1 MNKKFLICI
10 FAIVVI
16 LCCVFSACSL
26 FDKPNNPD
34 NPDVGDKTSY
44 KLENL
49 SIGAETFKFVY
60 DGAPKTFAVTL
71 YDHGKAVA
79 EIKPN
84 EAHPDLTLEFANN
97 VEVGWGTVTVKAKS
111 GSNKFSGTVSAVF
124 EIKLNDSRVDA
135 ADFAALKQYLSGGL
149 HGNIRLSADVEIPQ
163 GEKITVP
170 ANVLLD
176 MGEYTLTNRGEL
188 TVCGELIVGSTTS
201 AASTLDLINYGKLTT
216 EKGSAVK
223 FNSNG
228 GIINCGQFE
237 HNGKFA
243 KFPNNFRD
251 NYVYSNSALNFSSSQ
266 EVKVCVRKSINDS
279 DVTLQNAAITYTG
292 KEIVPS
298 LGGNSSKDVD
308 YTVTCEKN
316 VDVGKYGAT
325 FTATPH
331 SKYYYGQRTFE
342 YEITPAPYETPYKE
356 AFVTALK
363 NANYSP
369 VTFSPKNKTYMEIAV
384 LPNVTVNVSNCS
396 ISPLTLAENSVL
408 NVYGDECSIGASGS
422 VTLKNNAEIN
432 VLGSAV
438 IYKDVGGSGKIN
450 VLQGGELFFYNT
462 VKRVDAAIGNEGA
475 VYSDFALSNVT
486 GGGTATVRRQLEE
499 SEITAEKLDYTGQDL
514 QVVAN
519 FAHSDD
525 KNYSVAYR
533 SGSDYSASAYPKE
546 RGEYQA
552 RLRFGEKNKYY
563 CGTVEFGFTV
573 SKGKITVTNSTTLA
587 NAITNG
593 NYDRYE
599 IAEWRVIEPFEIPS
613 GNTVIAEN
621 VVNNSELT
629 VDGTLSVAVFTNN
642 SGKTLTVA
650 DGGLLKLRGN
660 FYNVDGT
667 SVLNLESEESFVNVG
682 VGAVYLCD
690 ADNAAVTGQKYIRTA
705 NLSAAVFLDVS
716 EARYGVN
723 TKPTFVLQYAS
734 AEVSAGEYGVS
745 YLNSSYRTAENG
757 ATIRVTAALG
767 SQTFYG
773 QAECSY
779 TVLGG
784 RTTVKTGDELLA
796 ALNDLA
802 YGTEL
807 CNFEEIATAE
817 KLYLHENNKQ
827 GQVDKYHV
835 YSGTTLVVKHR
846 VEYWDIAPDKSK
858 FSFQNNGVIEF
869 RDGGTIEDAYLWQEN
884 GTDGVFELYVSAKEH
899 LTYHGGGGTYDY
911 IRLETDL
918 NVESGKTLYIQSAA
932 NGVTLDLNGHE
943 INGIEDKSTF
953 EIITGGKTVTVQNG
967 TIVPKIKVTSSPSAV
982 GRVVLNNVTH
992 GEIEDVNGA
1001 VR

>member
-34 NPDVGDKTSY
+34 NPDVGGKTSY

-71 YDHGKAVA
+71 YDNGKAVA

-84 EAHPDLTLEFANN
+84 ETHPDLTLEFANN

-124 EIKLNDSRVDA
+124 EIKINDSRVDA

-163 GEKITVP
+163 NEKITIP
-170 ANVLLD
+170 ANVKLD
-176 MGEYTLTNRGEL
+176 MGEHNLVNYGEL
-188 TVCGELIVGSTTS
+188 TVCGELTVGSAVS
-201 AASTLDLINYGKLTT
+201 SLDLINYGKLTT
-216 EKGSAVK
+216 ERGSTIK
-223 FNSNG
+223 FKEYG

-237 HNGKFA
+237 HGGEFGKY
-243 KFPNNFRD
+243 PDNFRD
-251 NYVYSNSALNFSSSQ
+251 NYVYTNSELNFSSNQ
-266 EVKVCVRKSINDS
+266 YVKVCVRKSINDS
-279 DVTLQNAAITYTG
+279 DVTLQNAEITYTG
-292 KEIVPS
+292 KPVIPA
-298 LGGNSSKDVD
+298 LGDAQKDVD
-308 YTVTCEKN
+308 YAVVCEDN
-316 VDVGKYGAT
+316 VNVGRYEAT

-331 SKYYYGQRTFE
+331 SKIYYGQRTFE
-342 YEITPAPYETPYKE
+342 YEITSAPYETPYKE

-369 VTFSPKNKTYMEIAV
+369 VTFNPKNKTYMEIAV

-396 ISPLTLAENSVL
+396 ISPLTLAENSAL
-408 NVYGDECSIGASGS
+408 NVYGNECSIGASGS

-438 IYKDVGGSGKIN
+438 IYRDVGGSGKIN

-462 VKRVDAAIGNEGA
+462 VKRVDAAIRNEGA

-486 GGGTATVRRQLEE
+486 GGGAATVRRQLTE
-499 SEITAEKLDYTGQDL
+499 SEVTAEKLEYTGQDL
-514 QVVAN
+514 QVKVT
-519 FAHSDD
+519 FAHSED
-525 KNYSVAYR
+525 KNYSVSYFI
-533 SGSDYSASAYPKE
+533 GGDYTASTYPKE

-573 SKGKITVTNSTTLA
+573 GKGKITVANQTALA
-587 NAITNG
+587 NAIKNG

-599 IAEWRVIEPFEIPS
+599 IAEWRIIEPFEIPV
-613 GNTVIAEN
+613 GNTVIAES
-621 VVNNSELT
+621 VINNSEIT
-629 VDGTLSVAVFTNN
+629 VTGALSVASFVNN

-650 DGGLLKLRGN
+650 NGGSLILRGN
-660 FYNVDGT
+660 FYNIDGT
-667 SVLNLESEESFVNVG
+667 SVLNLADGADFSNVG
-682 VGAVYLCD
+682 AGAVYLCNG
-690 ADNAAVTGQKYIRTA
+690 DNAAVTGQRYVRTS
-705 NLSAAVFLDVS
+705 NLAEAAFYDVS

-723 TKPTFVLQYAS
+723 TQPTFVLRYGS
-734 AEVSAGEYGVS
+734 ETVSADEYDVK
-745 YLNSSYRTAENG
+745 YLNNSYRTAENG
-757 ATIRVTAALG
+757 AAIRVTAALD

-773 QAECSY
+773 QTEYRY

-784 RTTVKTGDELLA
+784 ITTVKTGDELLA
-796 ALNDLA
+796 ALNNLA
-802 YGTEL
+802 PETDL
-807 CNFEEIATAE
+807 CNFEKIETAE
-817 KLYLHENNKQ
+817 KIFLHENNKQ
-827 GQVDKYHV
+827 GRVDRYHV
-835 YSGTTLVVKHR
+835 RSGTTLVVKHR
-846 VEYWDIAPDKSK
+846 VEYWDITPDKSK

-869 RDGGTIEDAYLWQEN
+869 RDGGTLEDAYLWQKN
-884 GTDGVFELYVSAKEH
+884 GTDGVFKLFVSAKEQ
-899 LTYHGGGGTYDY
+899 LTYYGDGGAYDY
-911 IRLETDL
+911 ICLEQDIYV
-918 NVESGKTLYIQSAA
+918 NSGSVLYIQPAE
-932 NGVTLDLNGHE
+932 NGVTLDLNGHT
-943 INGIEDKSTF
+943 INGIEDKSTV
-953 EIITGGKTVTVQNG
+953 EIVTGGKTVTVQNG
-967 TIVPKIKVTSSPSAV
+967 TIVPTLKVTSTPSAA
-982 GRVVLNNVTH
+982 GRVILQNVTC
-992 GEIEDVNGA
+992 GA
-1001 VR
+1001 VTDPDGIVVRQ